1 MNKMM
6 KILVAVF
13 AVVLSLNLIGC
24 GGDDSSDPGP
34 NPDPTCTG
42 GRTYNGTE
50 CVCPVG
56 TWNGTSCVVQDN
68 ENPTVTLTDPSDSTT
83 VSGTILVAAT
93 ASDNIGI
100 DRVEFKY
107 GDNLICTDNA
117 PPYECSWNTNAVS
130 DGDYSVAAH
139 AYDQAGNTASNH
151 AVVTVRNTVD
161 VCAQWRSDLDGQ
173 LIKEIPSFYGPRLGY
188 LELFVDVGVCW
199 VWAREDSGSSVAYS
213 KATDVQYTS
222 PPQPDGLVTMPW
234 GWQSGTVTFKFR

>member
-56 TWNGTSCVVQDN
+56 TWNGTSCTVLDT

-161 VCAQWRSDLDGQ
+161 VCAAWRGTNLENRNVICAGHFVSQTKLLDWQGTC
-173 LIKEIPSFYGPRLGY
+173 LAIIVDREGMFAWDNP
-188 LELFVDVGVCW
+188 VDVVLNDTQAVYG
-199 VWAREDSGSSVAYS
+199 
-213 KATDVQYTS
+213 
-222 PPQPDGLVTMPW
+222 QPVTTTCVF
-234 GWQSGTVTFKFR
+234 QQ